1 MREVQFMA
9 VSLFERRKLAG
20 IAAAG
25 FILAVSGCQSGDT
38 LGALNLGGRANAQP
52 AAAPNTRVT
61 QQELLAYCPSV
72 ALRSDGAVHTTYQRN
87 AVDDPSAVIYQASI
101 SDTTRSCTYQ
111 GGIMSMTIAVAG
123 RVVPGPQGSAG
134 QVNLPLRVTV
144 FRDTEQIQS
153 DVKMHQVN
161 VTDIAGATQFVFND
175 SSISMPN
182 PTGRNIRVLVGF
194 DETSNAR
201 R

>member
-1 MREVQFMA
+1 MA

-38 LGALNLGGRANAQP
+38 LGALNLGGGGNAQQP
-52 AAAPNTRVT
+52 AAPDTRVT
-61 QQELLAYCPSV
+61 QEELLAYCPSV

-87 AVDDPSAVIYQASI
+87 AADDPSAVIYQASI
-101 SDTTRSCTYQ
+101 SDTTRSCSYQ

-123 RVVPGPQGSAG
+123 RVVPGPQGSVG

-153 DVKMHQVN
+153 DVKAHQVN
-161 VTDIAGATQFVFND
+161 VTDTAGATQFVFND

-182 PTGRNIRVLVGF
+182 PTARNIRVLVGF
-194 DETSNAR
+194 DETSTAR